1 MGNGERRGI
10 RDDAGAAGQLDGIE
24 EDEFGR
30 KVIRVE
36 MSIPFARPDSG
47 PPSEEALPVQ
57 AFDPLPESD
66 DDAVPTVVF
75 VTPEEGRAMFDA
87 ACRRE
92 LGMSGEEF
100 LRRYDAGEFD
110 GIEEDEFGRRVVE
123 LEMVIPFAKIGEG
136 RE

>member
-1 MGNGERRGI
+1 MH
-10 RDDAGAAGQLDGIE
+10 A
-24 EDEFGR
+24 
-30 KVIRVE
+30 
-36 MSIPFARPDSG
+36 SS
-47 PPSEEALPVQ
+47 
-57 AFDPLPESD
+57 PLPASAPD
-66 DDAVPTVVF
+66 DELPYIQLTED
-75 VTPEEGRAMFDA
+75 EGRALFDR

-92 LGMSGEEF
+92 VGMSGEEC